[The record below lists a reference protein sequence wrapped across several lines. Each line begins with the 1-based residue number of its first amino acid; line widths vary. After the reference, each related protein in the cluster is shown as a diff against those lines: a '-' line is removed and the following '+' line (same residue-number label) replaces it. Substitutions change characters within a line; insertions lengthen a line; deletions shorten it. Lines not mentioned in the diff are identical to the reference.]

1 MTQREAQK
9 FFLLMWNMMVKRY
22 NERPVL
28 MSAFTTYRTAAE
40 RAFFYLYNMDMALC
54 SEVARG
60 DDPEINKEI

>member
-9 FFLLMWNMMVKRY
+9 FFLACWDMMVKKY

-40 RAFFYLYNMDMALC
+40 KAFFHLYNMDMALC
-54 SEVARG
+54 SEVSRG
-60 DDPEINKEI
+60 YDPEGNKEI